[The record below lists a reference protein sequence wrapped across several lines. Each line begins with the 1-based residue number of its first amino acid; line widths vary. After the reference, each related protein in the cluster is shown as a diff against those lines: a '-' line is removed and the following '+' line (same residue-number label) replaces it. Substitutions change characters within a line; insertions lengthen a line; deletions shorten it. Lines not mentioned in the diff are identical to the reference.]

1 MTAAHGRDAVITGI
15 GLVTSI
21 ADGGVANRDALM
33 AGAQPR
39 IDDAATPPYPVHPLV
54 AIDLDKQ
61 IPRKGDQRQMEPWQR
76 LGTYA
81 AGLALA
87 DAGVAGNPALL
98 ETMHMIVA
106 AGGGE
111 RDIAVDEAIM
121 SGLRD
126 APNKGAYLNER
137 LSNDLRPTLFLA
149 QLSNLLAGNI
159 SIVHGVSGSSRT
171 FMGEEAAGADAL
183 RTIVA
188 QIGAGQADLGLVGA
202 AYSAPRA
209 DMQLSFAVGASL
221 FAGPYRPVWDRAGQ
235 GGGMMLG
242 SAGAFLV
249 VESRAH
255 AEARGARMVA
265 KVSAVTSD
273 RTGASPGSV
282 RTALDRLWAG
292 FRSRLR
298 GGPLTVLSGATGREP
313 ATHEE
318 RGFLDAVAA
327 ETKAMIRTS
336 GSVLGHTVEAA
347 PIVNVALAALAIEAG
362 TVYPPFDP
370 KDAAATPGAATPA
383 QALVTSVGH
392 WRGASLI
399 LVEGA

>member
-1 MTAAHGRDAVITGI
+1 MTASHDRDAVITGI

-21 ADGGVANRDALM
+21 AEGGAANRDALA
-33 AGAQPR
+33 AGAHPR
-39 IDDAATPPYPVHPLV
+39 IDEAATPPFPVHPLV

-121 SGLRD
+121 TGLRD
-126 APNKGAYLNER
+126 APEKGAYLNER
-137 LSNDLRPTLFLA
+137 LSSDLRPTLFLA

-159 SIVHGVSGSSRT
+159 SIVHGVTGSSRT
-171 FMGEEAAGADAL
+171 FMGEEAAGADTL
-183 RTIVA
+183 RTVVA
-188 QIGAGQADLGLVGA
+188 RIGAGQADLGLVGA

-209 DMQLSFAVGASL
+209 DMQLTFAVGASCL
-221 FAGPYRPVWDRAGQ
+221 AGPYRTVWDRADH
-235 GGGMMLG
+235 GGGMIPG

-255 AEARGARMVA
+255 AQARGARIIAKIGAVA
-265 KVSAVTSD
+265 SD
-273 RTGASPGSV
+273 RTGAAPGSV
-282 RTALDRLWAG
+282 RAALDRLWAG
-292 FRSRLR
+292 LR
-298 GGPLTVLSGATGREP
+298 PGLHPTPVTIMSGATGCEP
-313 ATHEE
+313 PTREE
-318 RGFLDAVAA
+318 RGFLDAAVSER
-327 ETKAMIRTS
+327 ETIIRTP
-336 GSVLGHTVEAA
+336 GSLLGHAVEAA

-362 TVYPPFDP
+362 TIYPPFDP
-370 KDAAATPGAATPA
+370 KDSPAAPAVAAPE
-383 QALVTSVGH
+383 QIVVTSVGH
-392 WRGASLI
+392 WRGACLI
-399 LVEGA
+399 LVERA